1 MEIRAILRNTL
12 TCGTGDVAGVTDYPG
27 STSQVGGYTYDGN
40 GNLTQETNKLM
51 NFNYNLL
58 NLPREVNYWAGANA
72 KIKYYYT
79 FDGEKL
85 RKTVENNGIVTKV
98 DYCGPGACPDLQN
111 IMNFDLDFVSRG
123 L

>member
-1 MEIRAILRNTL
+1 
-12 TCGTGDVAGVTDYPG
+12 
-27 STSQVGGYTYDGN
+27 
-40 GNLTQETNKLM
+40 M
-51 NFNYNLL
+51 NFSYNLL
-58 NLPREVNYWAGANA
+58 NLPPEVIYWAGANA

-111 IMNFDLDFVSRG
+111 IMNFELDFVSRG
-123 L
+123 LRNGKRCTFFKILCDARRLGL